1 MLLRELALASN
12 GAQIDA
18 ASADEAE
25 AAEEP
30 LAVVMEADSQPVGGY
45 SRTHQHMLL
54 KGQWATCRR
63 GCPLLALLCAALQAE
78 QKVFP
83 APSTFR
89 IQWHAGAGLR
99 GPHLH
104 LLVVALQHC

>member
-45 SRTHQHMLL
+45 SR
-54 KGQWATCRR
+54 R
-63 GCPLLALLCAALQAE
+63 
-78 QKVFP
+78 
-83 APSTFR
+83 
-89 IQWHAGAGLR
+89 
-99 GPHLH
+99 
-104 LLVVALQHC
+104 